1 MYQVHSPISL
11 DLIHQVAAGEH
22 LAFEH
27 FFYHYKS
34 YVYSIALKFTHE
46 ESLAEEIVQDVFVR
60 VWKYRDKLTEVQ
72 DVDAWMRTVTKNR
85 SLTELKK
92 LAKDAAGKKGYF
104 DWQPA
109 AWQSANS
116 NGQSTDQLL
125 QKAISRLTP
134 QQQKVFELS
143 FLEGMKKDQIAAL
156 LDISPATVGV
166 HLKLAAR
173 SVRAFLTDQSDLAI
187 LLLILY
193 A

>member
-46 ESLAEEIVQDVFVR
+46 ETLAEEIVQDVFVR
-60 VWKYRDKLTEVQ
+60 VWKYREKLTEVQ

-85 SLTELKK
+85 SLTELKR
-92 LAKDAAGKKGYF
+92 LAKDEAGKKGYF
-104 DWQPA
+104 NWQPA

-143 FLEGMKKDQIAAL
+143 FLEGMKKDQIAEL

>member
-11 DLIHQVAAGEH
+11 DLLQQVAAGEH

-46 ESLAEEIVQDVFVR
+46 EILAEEIVQDVFVR
-60 VWKYRDKLTEVQ
+60 VWKYREKLAEIQ
-72 DVDAWMRTVTKNR
+72 DIDAWMRTVAKNR
-85 SLTELKK
+85 SLTELKR
-92 LAKDAAGKKGYF
+92 LAKDTQGKKDYF
-104 DWQPA
+104 NWQPSE
-109 AWQSANS
+109 WQSANS
-116 NGQSTDQLL
+116 HGQSTDQLL
-125 QKAISRLTP
+125 QKALSRLTP

-143 FLEGMKKDQIAAL
+143 FLEGMKRNQIAEL

-173 SVRAFLTDQSDLAI
+173 SVRAYLTNQTDLAI

-193 A
+193 S